1 MEEKAGIL
9 TEKQAAQVLGLSTR
23 TLQLRRQQGKQPPY
37 FKIGRSVRYHLQ
49 DLKDFLAQ
57 HRVNN
62 ER

>member
-1 MEEKAGIL
+1 MEEHSDIL
-9 TEKQAAQVLGLSTR
+9 TEKQAAKYLGLSPR
-23 TLQLRRQQGKQPPY
+23 TLQERRRQGMKPPY
-37 FKIGRSVRYHLQ
+37 FKIGRSVRYKLK